1 MTKALA
7 RVPAMEAIKKARGKD
22 VDSARVDHLLR
33 RRIRHAGRRRSRQPA
48 HLRLELGHH
57 AYSGQEK
64 PAFRLMGSHD
74 SCKTEPDAAA
84 PAAARATCPG
94 TAHTNRTGFICEMTR
109 DQRTIQLDDLDAWP
123 SGSAGGWV
131 RSFVLLVDA
140 VVSTTDSRS
149 AGVDSQS
156 SERIQHGRSHE
167 ELGCA
172 GGPVFTRA

>member
-1 MTKALA
+1 MPRSDQPYSDRACGRA
-7 RVPAMEAIKKARGKD
+7 DGRRGKQHREGPNPSPRARQSKLG
-22 VDSARVDHLLR
+22 SAHPRGRAFVQWLHRGGSR
-33 RRIRHAGRRRSRQPA
+33 RCAPA
-48 HLRLELGHH
+48 
-57 AYSGQEK
+57 
-64 PAFRLMGSHD
+64 

-84 PAAARATCPG
+84 PAAARTTRSGMAR
-94 TAHTNRTGFICEMTR
+94 ANRTGFICEMTR

-131 RSFVLLVDA
+131 RSFVLLDA
-140 VVSTTDSRS
+140 VVSTTDSRF

-156 SERIQHGRSHE
+156 SERIQYGRSHE